1 MTRVALATTI
11 TQAAPPCWAGRFQR
25 WQLNMYAKDVRQP
38 RGNYRTCRLQH
49 TRDFVS
55 GNMRLTPPPPHVL
68 LSTELSGA
76 SLGAADHQVMR
87 VDNCELLQYNMLKF

>member
-1 MTRVALATTI
+1 MCSTGHYHHIGRNTLLGREIPKVAAKHV
-11 TQAAPPCWAGRFQR
+11 
-25 WQLNMYAKDVRQP
+25 AKDVRQP

-68 LSTELSGA
+68 LSTELVLVLQINISSPGNA
-76 SLGAADHQVMR
+76 S
-87 VDNCELLQYNMLKF
+87 